1 MPLTALSLVILA
13 GLIHASWNIAAKKS
27 GGDLRFIAFSS
38 LVILV
43 VWMPVGLGVGWNVVP
58 HWGWHEWACI
68 VASAVLHVLYF
79 SALLRGYREADL
91 TGLPDRPRV
100 WAFAVQRSGH
110 PVAGR
115 ALQLDDRLG
124 RAVHGAG
131 RVPDCWRP
139 VNVASRA

>member
-1 MPLTALSLVILA
+1 MLA

-43 VWMPVGLGVGWNVVP
+43 VWMPVGVGVGWNVVP
-58 HWGWHEWACI
+58 HWGWNEWACI

-91 TGLPDRPRV
+91 TVVYPIARGSGPLLSSAAAILWLGEPLGWMTGLGV
-100 WAFAVQRSGH
+100 LLSLIH
-110 PVAGR
+110 I
-115 ALQLDDRLG
+115 
-124 RAVHGAG
+124 
-131 RVPDCWRP
+131 
-139 VNVASRA
+139 